1 MDIYEQQEQQEEAL
15 LERQHKDALNNAD
28 FERVCKTPEGRRFVR
43 RVLGECGVYQS
54 SFTGDAQTTAY
65 REGMRSIGLWLVSL
79 FDNCPETYIQLL
91 TEKSNDRPSE

>member
-15 LERQHKDALNNAD
+15 LERQYRDALNQSD
-28 FERVCKTPEGRRFVR
+28 FEQVCKTTEGRRFIR

-65 REGMRSIGLWLVSL
+65 REGMRTIGLWLVSL
-79 FDNCPETYIQLL
+79 FDKNPDAYIQLL
-91 TEKSNDRPSE
+91 TEKSNDRTSE